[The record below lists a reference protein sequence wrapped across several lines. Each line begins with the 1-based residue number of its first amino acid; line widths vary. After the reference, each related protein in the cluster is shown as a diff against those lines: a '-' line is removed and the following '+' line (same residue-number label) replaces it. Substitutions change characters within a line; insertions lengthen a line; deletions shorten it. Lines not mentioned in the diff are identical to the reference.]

1 MRNGILMSL
10 LFWCSLCYTQT
21 ILKHENRIDI
31 AQKYLS
37 REINFI
43 NATDNI
49 LLSGT
54 LLEPN
59 NDYQK
64 IVIIIPGS
72 GKDTRHSH
80 HKLTEELLRK
90 KIAVYRFDDRGVGKS
105 EGVYSSSIHHLTSDI
120 LFASQKIK
128 SLHKTKKI
136 GLLSHSLGGVASI
149 IAKNESSNQNIDFLI
164 QIATPVSNFSKTTQH
179 QIQTLPYY
187 KVKNLSI
194 QETQKLFLNLLK
206 IVRDNTSLSLAHIQE
221 KGYNYLKGK
230 NIDLNQIKFW
240 SRTHIDLYQYE
251 LKEYYKNLKVPTMY
265 LIGYEDK
272 YVNAKEE
279 TTSLKSI
286 QNSKVTIKVFNDLDH
301 YLTNN
306 KEHKKNMYAIDKKA
320 TNSII
325 EWIYKI

>member
-1 MRNGILMSL
+1 MTL
-10 LFWCSLCYTQT
+10 LLWCSLCYTQT
-21 ILKHENRIDI
+21 ILKHEKKIDI

-43 NATDNI
+43 NATDNV

-54 LLEPN
+54 FLEPT

-80 HKLTEELLRK
+80 HKLTEELLQK
-90 KIAVYRFDDRGVGKS
+90 NIAVYRFDDRGVGKS
-105 EGVYSSSIHHLTSDI
+105 EGFYSSSIHHLTSDI
-120 LFASQKIK
+120 LSASQKIK
-128 SLHKTKKI
+128 SLYKSKKI
-136 GLLSHSLGGVASI
+136 GLLSHRLGGIATI
-149 IAKNESSNQNIDFLI
+149 IAKNQSSNQNIDFLI
-164 QIATPVSNFSKTTQH
+164 QIATPVTNFSKTTQY

-194 QETQKLFLNLLK
+194 LETQNLFLNLLK
-206 IVRDNTSLSLAHIQE
+206 IVRDNSSLTVAHIQE
-221 KGYNYLKGK
+221 KGYDYLKSK

-265 LIGYEDK
+265 LIGFDDK
-272 YVNAKEE
+272 YINAKEE

-286 QNSKVTIKVFNDLDH
+286 QNSKVTIKVFSDLDH

-325 EWIYKI
+325 KWIDKI